1 MCWNY
6 VIKKIIIRKK
16 MKMKNNNLLKF
27 HISGSYVVYV
37 QSIINAR
44 SNNIDTKPVNT
55 TPSFLVIHKQHLS
68 GHCGHIVDVSLV
80 ILKRSLNLNWF
91 QKFWIYLLLLLIFL
105 WELGA
110 RAESVYLRI
119 AAHRVVQKKHRG
131 PCLPSS
137 VVALFGASFWTD
149 TAAHTCIASGS

>member
-1 MCWNY
+1 
-6 VIKKIIIRKK
+6 
-16 MKMKNNNLLKF
+16 MKLKNNNLLKF

-80 ILKRSLNLNWF
+80 ILKKSKLKLIP
-91 QKFWIYLLLLLIFL
+91 KILDLLIL
-105 WELGA
+105 
-110 RAESVYLRI
+110 
-119 AAHRVVQKKHRG
+119 
-131 PCLPSS
+131 
-137 VVALFGASFWTD
+137 
-149 TAAHTCIASGS
+149 

>member
-1 MCWNY
+1 MLELRNQKNN
-6 VIKKIIIRKK
+6 KKKENENEN
-16 MKMKNNNLLKF
+16 KNNNLLKF

-80 ILKRSLNLNWF
+80 ILRRSLNLN
-91 QKFWIYLLLLLIFL
+91 
-105 WELGA
+105 
-110 RAESVYLRI
+110 
-119 AAHRVVQKKHRG
+119 
-131 PCLPSS
+131 
-137 VVALFGASFWTD
+137 
-149 TAAHTCIASGS
+149 